1 MANLTSYTFH
11 SNKIRTLTVEN
22 GEIIFCLAD
31 VCKTLDLGQGNK
43 TANQIKEE
51 FGCTELNS
59 AHLVDALGRDQE
71 ATFITEPQLYFV
83 MMRSRAKVAR
93 EFRQWIVNE
102 VLPSIRK
109 TGTYT
114 IKQPNTKPATSDCK
128 KWIFNELNKVF
139 KDPEFDTTLKQF
151 RACMEIADRAW
162 RQGYAVAK
170 SQDAKG
176 DIKSEVILDKTAMA
190 ERRKLLR
197 AYIFNHV
204 AISLSDER
212 RNDLKEQIL
221 FKVDNDDIVESA
233 NQIVDLIER
242 YGNMYS
248 KMTARFLF
256 EDILDYVMP
265 FDFKIEPVRSCYI
278 A

>member
-1 MANLTSYTFH
+1 MANLVSYTFH
-11 SNKIRTLTVEN
+11 ENKIRTLTVEN
-22 GEIIFCLAD
+22 GEIVFCLAD
-31 VCKTLDLGQGNK
+31 VCRTLDLTNPSK
-43 TANQIKEE
+43 VVSQIKDE
-51 FGCTELNS
+51 FSTPNLKLGLIK
-59 AHLVDALGRDQE
+59 DANDHTQQ

-83 MMRSRAKVAR
+83 MMRSRAKVAH

-114 IKQPNTKPATSDCK
+114 VKQPNNKTAGGDCR
-128 KWIFNELNKVF
+128 KWIFTELNKVF
-139 KDPEFDTTLKQF
+139 KDPEFDTTLKQL
-151 RACMEIADRAW
+151 RACLEIADRAW

-176 DIKSEVILDKTAMA
+176 DIKSEVILDKVSMA
-190 ERRKLLR
+190 ERRKALR
-197 AYIFNHV
+197 SYIFNHV
-204 AISLSDER
+204 AISLSNER

-221 FKVDNDDIVESA
+221 FKVDNDDIIESA

-265 FDFKIEPVRSCYI
+265 YDFKVEPVRCCYI

>member
-1 MANLTSYTFH
+1 MANIISLSFH
-11 SNKIRTLTVEN
+11 ENKIRTLTVEN
-22 GEIIFCLAD
+22 GELVFCLAD
-31 VCKTLDLGQGNK
+31 VCGTLALGQTNK

-51 FGCTELNS
+51 FEGVELNS
-59 AHLVDALGRDQE
+59 IPLQTAGGVQNLI
-71 ATFITEPQLYFV
+71 FITEPQLYFV
-83 MMRSRAKVAR
+83 MMRSRAKVAH

-114 IKQPNTKPATSDCK
+114 VKQPNNKTASGDCK
-128 KWIFNELNKVF
+128 KWIFTELNKVF
-139 KDPEFDTTLKQF
+139 KDPEFDTTLKQL
-151 RACMEIADRAW
+151 RACLEIADRAW

-176 DIKSEVILDKTAMA
+176 DIKSEVILDKVSMA
-190 ERRKLLR
+190 ERRKALR
-197 AYIFNHV
+197 SYIFNHV
-204 AISLSDER
+204 AISLSNER

-221 FKVDNDDIVESA
+221 FKVDNDDIIESA

-265 FDFKIEPVRSCYI
+265 YDFKVEPVRCCQI

>member
-31 VCKTLDLGQGNK
+31 VCKTLALGQTNK

-51 FGCTELNS
+51 FEGVELNS
-59 AHLVDALGRDQE
+59 APLQTAGGVQNLI
-71 ATFITEPQLYFV
+71 FITEPQLYFV
-83 MMRSRAKVAR
+83 MMRSRAKVAH

-114 IKQPNTKPATSDCK
+114 IKQPNNKTVSGDCK